1 MMGLNL
7 LFNYKVVADFM
18 IIQPNLYSKG
28 FVKINRSIQL
38 WEWATN
44 PTMFYFWIR
53 LLLKANWKDE
63 QYEGMTI
70 PRGSMVTSR
79 RLLAIEFKLTE
90 KQVRNCLDKLKERR
104 EIRTKMAGKMAI
116 LTICNYEDYQDS
128 SEPEGQPKGQP
139 KGQQE
144 VKRDI
149 EYNKDRDNNNLF
161 NNIYNQEN
169 NIYKQ
174 EEEKKEIPPLSP
186 QKGKGYSQDV
196 ERLYAI
202 YPTKCP
208 MRNSATHKGE
218 KCKAKLKSLLTER
231 SVGELE
237 YIIKRYVE
245 ETYGKHY
252 LKDFLSFLNNLP
264 DYSEPEKPE
273 EPKTDWRESK
283 KYFNKA
289 DFDEH
294 PDDYNQMEIDMK
306 RHLLRGGFV
315 VFKDNQWTI
324 SK

>member
-1 MMGLNL
+1 
-7 LFNYKVVADFM
+7 M

-28 FVKINRSIQL
+28 FVKITRSIQL

-116 LTICNYEDYQDS
+116 LTICNYEYYQDS
-128 SEPEGQPKGQP
+128 SESEGQQKGQR

-144 VKRDI
+144 VKEDLAHG
-149 EYNKDRDNNNLF
+149 NNNINLF
-161 NNIYNQEN
+161 NNTYT
-169 NIYKQ
+169 
-174 EEEKKEIPPLSP
+174 EEKEEKEEIPPLSP
-186 QKGKGYSQDV
+186 QKGKVYSQDV

-208 MRNSATHKGE
+208 MRGASTGKGD
-218 KCKAKLKSLLTER
+218 KCKKKLKSLLNER

-245 ETYGKHY
+245 ENYNKHY
-252 LKDFLSFLNNLP
+252 LQNFYTFLGNLP
-264 DYSEPEKPE
+264 DYSEPEQ
-273 EPKTDWRESK
+273 PKTDWRESK

-306 RHLLRGGFV
+306 RHLLRQGFV
-315 VFKDNQWTI
+315 KFENNQWVI